1 MEKVLRENHVN
12 RKSKKLYLTFQLYRC
27 YDELEAP
34 SSCNT
39 TVFFSLRNVRTN
51 WLRYHHKVH
60 CEKPGR
66 QQRRED
72 LIRRQIKQLNNNVYN
87 DLGLAQYD
95 TVCFQIIEK
104 SVTGE
109 LPNGCNL
116 RASEGLNKKFQ
127 PMIGA
132 SKTII
137 RRKSAKSVL
146 YDVTRDP
153 EEWISKLELL
163 RGDLRKLGFI
173 IDDVEMVTQIPSNL
187 PKEHDKFV

>member
-1 MEKVLRENHVN
+1 M
-12 RKSKKLYLTFQLYRC
+12 
-27 YDELEAP
+27 
-34 SSCNT
+34 
-39 TVFFSLRNVRTN
+39 
-51 WLRYHHKVH
+51 
-60 CEKPGR
+60 
-66 QQRRED
+66 
-72 LIRRQIKQLNNNVYN
+72 
-87 DLGLAQYD
+87 
-95 TVCFQIIEK
+95 
-104 SVTGE
+104 
-109 LPNGCNL
+109 

-163 RGDLRKLGFI
+163 RGDLRILGFI